1 MHFLISMYSKMYS
14 FLHTTHYN
22 IFMVLWILSWVLS
35 WLMIVSWKFTCIPS
49 RNVTNNICN
58 TFTPQVKGIHKDTKA
73 MYPWFIFHTKGTS
86 KCRPRV
92 QKNNSSRIHLNVHW
106 CTFEC
111 IPEKL
116 FLWTLWSVFWSEA
129 WILSWRLYI
138 LILWSSLKHL
148 IKFHCV

>member
-1 MHFLISMYSKMYS
+1 MYS
-14 FLHTTHYN
+14 FLHTSHYHIARGRK
-22 IFMVLWILSWVLS
+22 IFMVLWILPWILS
-35 WLMIVSWKFTCIPS
+35 WRMIVSWKVTCIPS
-49 RNVTNNICN
+49 RNVAITYVTLSHLRSKESTRI
-58 TFTPQVKGIHKDTKA
+58 QKA
-73 MYPWFIFHTKGTS
+73 CIPGLFSILRVHLNVHQ
-86 KCRPRV
+86 RV

-111 IPEKL
+111 ILEKL

-138 LILWSSLKHL
+138 FMVKLKHL